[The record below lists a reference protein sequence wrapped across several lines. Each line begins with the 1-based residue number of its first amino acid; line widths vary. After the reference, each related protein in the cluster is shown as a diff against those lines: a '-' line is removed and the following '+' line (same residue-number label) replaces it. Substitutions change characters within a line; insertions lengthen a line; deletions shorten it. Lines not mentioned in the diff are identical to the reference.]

1 MKFWIKRLRNPRGEE
16 VFYLRSQPW
25 HWGIKNES
33 GENKWVF
40 VKITEW
46 KKKENEGEKKSQ
58 YKLVICW
65 IVKYSWVTSIK

>member
-16 VFYLRSQPW
+16 VFYLCSQPW

-46 KKKENEGEKKSQ
+46 KKKKKMKEKKKANTNWSFAE
-58 YKLVICW
+58 LW
-65 IVKYSWVTSIK
+65 STLE